1 MDKASRKYYDKNSYS
16 EEEKM
21 NTEMNYDI
29 SVKSLDNKNDD
40 KYNIK

>member
-21 NTEMNYDI
+21 NTEI
-29 SVKSLDNKNDD
+29 RIIQKSQAE
-40 KYNIK
+40 